1 VADSGCGLEKA
12 TVQQVFDPF
21 FTTKTG
27 GRGLGLAVVFGI
39 VRAHRGAIS
48 VHSEEGL
55 GAIFRVWLPVSL
67 REPETVEKRREI
79 PEVES
84 WRGSGTVLVVDDQQ
98 RIRRLAARIL
108 EGAGFRVLSA
118 ADGAEAIERVRE
130 QAGQIRLVLLDL
142 TMPGMAGDEVL
153 RKIRAIDPE
162 LRVLLSSGYDE
173 TDAMSRIPSSKVW
186 GFVAKPYRPVE
197 LLGRVRDA
205 LGTETDTP

>member
-1 VADSGCGLEKA
+1 
-12 TVQQVFDPF
+12 
-21 FTTKTG
+21 
-27 GRGLGLAVVFGI
+27 
-39 VRAHRGAIS
+39 
-48 VHSEEGL
+48 
-55 GAIFRVWLPVSL
+55 
-67 REPETVEKRREI
+67 VEKRREI

-173 TDAMSRIPSSKVW
+173 TDAMSRIPSSTVW